1 MQTRVD
7 HPAITMADVFELF
20 TVVGGEDPAEM
31 VTVDSEEKPQ
41 QDLIDRLTRSSG
53 LIDPGTFETTIWTI
67 GNDELRRSILEANTA
82 MVTATEKIDLASQSA
97 EDMRLAR
104 SALLMIADA
113 TMTLPS
119 PDQPDAEIDLDS
131 FFREWEGAK
140 RVQTRAK
147 LCLKWY
153 RRTILDTGSV
163 GEEHFKY
170 RMNTTND
177 EANLMRV
184 LIFLRNEAHSVNKW
198 NTIWE
203 TWYEHPRFL

>member
-1 MQTRVD
+1 MT
-7 HPAITMADVFELF
+7 PDVFEIF
-20 TVVGGEDPAEM
+20 TVGGGEDSNEM
-31 VTVDSEEKPQ
+31 VTVDSEDQ
-41 QDLIDRLTRSSG
+41 QGLIDRLTRFPG
-53 LIDPGTFETTIWTI
+53 LIDPGKFETTIWTI
-67 GNDELRRSILEANTA
+67 ENDELRRSILTANTA
-82 MVTATEKIDLASQSA
+82 TVTAIGELDLAKHSA
-97 EDMRLAR
+97 EDIRLAR
-104 SALLMIADA
+104 SALQMMADA
-113 TMTLPS
+113 AMTLPS

-147 LCLKWY
+147 LCLKCY
-153 RRTILDTGSV
+153 KRTILETDSV
-163 GEEHFKY
+163 EEEHFKC

-203 TWYEHPRFL
+203 TWYEHPRFLWSLILR